1 MATKKALLSQEEA
14 TRQVLSIVNRMG
26 LLHHSYGKTLIREL
40 GKKKGKELTRKAI
53 DFYGRQVGKQ
63 VRKKTMAKG
72 LETRLEN
79 YQEDL
84 PLLGWNMEKVVVDGE
99 PRIRIYDCN
108 LAKAW
113 NALGDPPLGR
123 LYCYMDQAKYTAYSP
138 ELECVHVK
146 NILDGDPYCELAIR
160 KRIKKLPQRS
170 QSSPRVN
177 KKKKTSGKK

>member
-1 MATKKALLSQEEA
+1 MARKKEMLTQEEA
-14 TRQVLSIVNRMG
+14 TRQVLSIVNRMA
-26 LLHHSYGKTLIREL
+26 LLHYSYGKTLIREL
-40 GKKKGKELTRKAI
+40 GAKKGKEITRKAI

-63 VRKKTMAKG
+63 VHAKTMAKG

-113 NALGDPPLGR
+113 NALGDPALGR
-123 LYCYMDQAKYTAYSP
+123 LYCRMDQAKYRAYNP
-138 ELECVHVK
+138 KLECVHEK
-146 NILDGDPYCELAIR
+146 NTLDGDPCCELAIR
-160 KRIKKLPQRS
+160 VKSVRPRKKR
-170 QSSPRVN
+170 
-177 KKKKTSGKK
+177 